1 MKIAFD
7 KETVQIFCETVN
19 DGPENIKKAA
29 EAYIEAQK
37 KYQGRKLGAEL
48 LKAKRMLEMEN
59 ELDETTGKKKFPNAD
74 LRSAEIVQHFKKQ
87 DFLLLSLEGKKN
99 ELKMFLDY
107 EIRVWESAMHIV
119 DAITRE

>member
-19 DGPENIKKAA
+19 SGPEKIKKATEAHFEALKEYHKYKLNLEFEKA
-29 EAYIEAQK
+29 ERII
-37 KYQGRKLGAEL
+37 
-48 LKAKRMLEMEN
+48 EMET
-59 ELDETTGKKKFPNAD
+59 ELDENTSKKKFSNAD
-74 LRSAEIVQHFKKQ
+74 LRNAELLRYFKEQ
-87 DFLLLSLEGKKN
+87 DIELLSLEGKKN

-107 EIRVWESAMHIV
+107 ETRVWESAIHIV